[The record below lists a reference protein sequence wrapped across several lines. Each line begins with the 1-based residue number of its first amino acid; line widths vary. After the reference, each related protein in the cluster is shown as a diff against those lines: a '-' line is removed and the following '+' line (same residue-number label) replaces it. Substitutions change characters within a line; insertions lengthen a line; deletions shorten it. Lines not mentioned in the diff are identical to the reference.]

1 MPVFAPTNDAFAKL
15 DTTTLE
21 FLQSEEGADTLEGIL
36 LYHMVPGLAYADGVS
51 VDDTATTLK
60 GSNITVTEATGNRI
74 VINGVS
80 NIVEADVLARNGM
93 IHVVGRF
100 FSLSL
105 GSLTTF

>member
-1 MPVFAPTNDAFAKL
+1 
-15 DTTTLE
+15 LE
-21 FLQSEEGADTLEGIL
+21 
-36 LYHMVPGLAYADGVS
+36 
-51 VDDTATTLK
+51 

-93 IHVVGRF
+93 IYVVGRF

-105 GSLTTF
+105 GSRTTCMLVLIRCCCYRHGPCTNGYKYGDGW